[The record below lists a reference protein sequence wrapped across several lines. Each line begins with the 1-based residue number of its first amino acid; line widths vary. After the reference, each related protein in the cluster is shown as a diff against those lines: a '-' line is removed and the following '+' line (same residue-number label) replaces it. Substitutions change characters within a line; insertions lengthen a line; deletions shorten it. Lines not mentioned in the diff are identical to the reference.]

1 MKFVILKAAGKQY
14 KVSEGDT
21 LKLDKLEGKP
31 KKKITFSEVLLLVDK
46 DQINI
51 GQPLVKGVKV
61 TAEILEQ
68 KKDKKI
74 RVARFKAKSKYRKV
88 KGHRSHVTIIK
99 ILKIAKGV
107 KKT

>member
-1 MKFVILKAAGKQY
+1 MKFAVIKAAGKQY

-31 KKKITFSEVLLLVDK
+31 KKKITFNQVLLVVDK
-46 DQINI
+46 DKVKL
-51 GQPLVKGVKV
+51 GQPLVKGAKV

-99 ILKIAKGV
+99 ILKI
-107 KKT
+107 